1 LSQPLLR
8 ITEAALP
15 VKAANFTSPSTPS
28 AMCRASVV
36 LPVPAKP
43 NRRNTGGVP
52 FLPGLAF
59 SQSATAVHAT

>member
-1 LSQPLLR
+1 MTR
-8 ITEAALP
+8 AALP

-43 NRRNTGGVP
+43 NSRKIGGVP
-52 FLPGLAF
+52 LRPGLAF
-59 SQSATAVHAT
+59 SQSPTALRAAS